1 MNPGGRKDIVLK
13 LIAIAV
19 SVCSLLFAV
28 FSNNKAVDLENQ
40 NGDLNLELIQKASML
55 LDNQYELQEQYN
67 LIQQH
72 QIKIDSLIDL
82 QKHYKSTQDSLLTIY
97 HENKYL
103 IDSLEKKL
111 NEVIIIPELDDNEHI
126 EFFFKWTDPGG
137 FPGESPP

>member
-40 NGDLNLELIQKASML
+40 NADLNLELIQKASML
-55 LDNQYELQEQYN
+55 LDNQYELREQYN
-67 LIQQH
+67 LIHHH
-72 QIKIDSLIDL
+72 QITIDSLVKL
-82 QKHYKSTQDSLLTIY
+82 QKQNKLIEDSLLTIY
-97 HENKYL
+97 HENKSL
-103 IDSLEKKL
+103 IDSLKKHL
-111 NEVIIIPELDDNEHI
+111 NEIIIIPDFDNNQHI
-126 EFFFKWTDPGG
+126 EFFFQWTDPGG